1 MRQAIAIFTLLLLV
15 LTGCETKKEAEMQA
29 HEAYMEGQAQAAK
42 QWQEQQPPQVF
53 MRGPVRHPAIP
64 WTNGLTLA
72 QAIVA
77 AEYTGYMNPI
87 FIRVIRNGQMV
98 EEMKGIDLLHHHDF
112 PLEAGD
118 VVDIVP

>member
-29 HEAYMEGQAQAAK
+29 REAYMEGQAQAAK
-42 QWQEQQPPQVF
+42 QWREQQPPQVF
-53 MRGPVRHPAIP
+53 MRGPVRHPAVP
-64 WTNGLTLA
+64 WTDGLTLA